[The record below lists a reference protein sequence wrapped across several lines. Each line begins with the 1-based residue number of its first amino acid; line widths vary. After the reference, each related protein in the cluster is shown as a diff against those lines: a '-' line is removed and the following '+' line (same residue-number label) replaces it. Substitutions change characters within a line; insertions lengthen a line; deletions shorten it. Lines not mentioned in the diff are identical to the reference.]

1 MDQTRRH
8 ASATASSES
17 PHETRPRTA
26 DRIVPG
32 RRAAM
37 EALRPAILG
46 DDAPGVVLLT
56 GESGSGKTR
65 LWRALADL
73 APPRRRFAVVEVAP
87 AIDPLD
93 FLNLAADAMG
103 IDPAERL
110 GAIRIAL
117 ARALRAESAE
127 GRSWILVVENA
138 HHASPAV
145 WGEVEALCGDDRWGR
160 GFRSVLLVGR
170 TELARRFVS
179 RPAETMAARVSNHL
193 HLMPLDIDEA
203 AQLPGAGDLDP
214 DELERLHRDSGGNLR
229 RLLRLI
235 DAQRPRPR
243 GMVAKSSAPARL
255 ADHRPR
261 PEPAPASA
269 TSIQPQAPRIDADP
283 VPPPLVPSR
292 PPIREEEGL
301 IEVGWDGGLDD
312 EVDPIAMADIE
323 AVEAEAEIEADEPEA
338 IPTPGDEAIDD
349 HYAALQA
356 WSEWARNRDRATP
369 EIIAE
374 SESEPEAPEPGDD
387 DEIGGE
393 TDESDAD
400 LRGEAPHDD
409 HAPYGQLF
417 SKLRQRG

>member
-1 MDQTRRH
+1 M
-8 ASATASSES
+8 ES
-17 PHETRPRTA
+17 
-26 DRIVPG
+26 
-32 RRAAM
+32 
-37 EALRPAILG
+37 LRPALLG

-65 LWRALADL
+65 LWRALADQ
-73 APPRRRFAVVEVAP
+73 APPRRRFAVVEAAP
-87 AIDPLD
+87 AVDPLD

-117 ARALRAESAE
+117 ARALRAEAAE
-127 GRSWILVVENA
+127 GRAWILVVENA
-138 HHASPAV
+138 HHASPEV

-170 TELARRFVS
+170 TELARRFAS
-179 RPAETMAARVSNHL
+179 RPAETMSARVSNHL

-203 AQLPGAGDLDP
+203 AQLPGADGLDP

-235 DAQRPRPR
+235 DARRPRAL
-243 GMVAKSSAPARL
+243 GIAAKSPAPARL

-261 PEPAPASA
+261 PRPEPRPDPEPAPRA
-269 TSIQPQAPRIDADP
+269 QAPRIEAEP

-301 IEVGWDGGLDD
+301 IEVGWDGGLDLEEIEPVATAEFEADAPPTDPPAD
-312 EVDPIAMADIE
+312 EV
-323 AVEAEAEIEADEPEA
+323 V
-338 IPTPGDEAIDD
+338 DD

-356 WSEWARNRDRATP
+356 WSEWASNRDRTTLEEAV
-369 EIIAE
+369 A
-374 SESEPEAPEPGDD
+374 EPEADEPAEED
-387 DEIGGE
+387 DEADEADEPSGE
-393 TDESDAD
+393 PDAD
-400 LRGEAPHDD
+400 LRGEPPHDD

>member
-1 MDQTRRH
+1 M
-8 ASATASSES
+8 ES
-17 PHETRPRTA
+17 
-26 DRIVPG
+26 
-32 RRAAM
+32 
-37 EALRPAILG
+37 LRPALLG

-65 LWRALADL
+65 LWRALADQ
-73 APPRRRFAVVEVAP
+73 APPRRRFAVVEAAP
-87 AIDPLD
+87 AVDPLD

-103 IDPAERL
+103 IDPADRL

-117 ARALRAESAE
+117 ARALRAEAAE
-127 GRSWILVVENA
+127 GRAWILVVENA
-138 HHASPAV
+138 HHASPEV

-160 GFRSVLLVGR
+160 GFRSILLVGR
-170 TELARRFVS
+170 TELARRFAS

-203 AQLPGAGDLDP
+203 AQLPGADGLDP

-235 DAQRPRPR
+235 DARRPRAL
-243 GMVAKSSAPARL
+243 GIAAKPPAPARL

-261 PEPAPASA
+261 IGPEPAPQA
-269 TSIQPQAPRIDADP
+269 QAPRIDAEP

-301 IEVGWDGGLDD
+301 IEVGWDGGLDL
-312 EVDPIAMADIE
+312 EEEIE
-323 AVEAEAEIEADEPEA
+323 PVAVAEGEAFEAEADEPPA
-338 IPTPGDEAIDD
+338 DPPDDEVVDD

-356 WSEWARNRDRATP
+356 WSEWASNRDRTNP
-369 EIIAE
+369 EETVAE
-374 SESEPEAPEPGDD
+374 PEADEPDEEGDEADEPSSEPE
-387 DEIGGE
+387 
-393 TDESDAD
+393 AD
-400 LRGEAPHDD
+400 LRGEPPHDD